1 MLPTDVP
8 ADDDQRGPSSVSGTN
23 LHVKSHL
30 CRPTRHPKTLRDS
43 QRRPVTTR
51 TNPCQKFLRRHLT
64 MWSVSAGWALSR
76 RDLGVEVI
84 EERRLDRL
92 LEPQQH
98 PNHIEWLTLAVG
110 HLGLLGI

>member
-1 MLPTDVP
+1 MLPKNVP
-8 ADDDQRGPSSVSGTN
+8 ATDDQRGPSSVSGTN
-23 LHVKSHL
+23 LHVKGHL
-30 CRPTRHPKTLRDS
+30 CGPTRHPRTLRDS
-43 QRRPVTTR
+43 PRRSVTTR
-51 TNPCQKFLRRHLT
+51 TNPCRKFLRRYLT
-64 MWSVSAGWALSR
+64 MWSVSAVWALSR

-98 PNHIEWLTLAVG
+98 PNHIERLTLAVG